1 MWDLSFQARDQTCI
15 PCVRKWILN
24 HWTTRKVPVF
34 YSDSEEEV
42 ETWLGKRRKGSRET
56 KITARTGKM
65 KGVFV
70 HECPLLQD
78 DQKNM
83 FC

>member
-15 PCVRKWILN
+15 PCVGKWILN

-42 ETWLGKRRKGSRET
+42 ETWPGKGEEKDPE
-56 KITARTGKM
+56 
-65 KGVFV
+65 
-70 HECPLLQD
+70 
-78 DQKNM
+78 
-83 FC
+83 